1 MAINFPATTGQPTD
15 GSFTHT
21 DPTTGLL
28 YFWDGS
34 SWSSFGTPAAGG
46 GGGTSL
52 PSGTTDGEA
61 LIWEN
66 GAWDVGPAIGGVNY
80 TPSGGVTSNSTV
92 PTGFSIWDDA
102 WTSPAATNITLSN
115 NDRTATADNSSE
127 KLVWSPSAKSSGK
140 WYVEFALGNISSD
153 MVVGLS
159 QSNNNTIP
167 GISPSTGFGIRQ
179 GGGSFNQLS
188 GATIDAGYSQ
198 TWGYSNYIMIA
209 VDFDAKYFWFGVNG
223 TWQNSGDPAAGTG
236 YVISNWSGT
245 PSYYVGVRLYN
256 ASESATWEAYNIPQ
270 TPVSI
275 PYSIDKLDDVDTSTV
290 APTDGQALLWDNT
303 AQKWEPGTVSGGGG
317 GTPGGNNEEV
327 QYNSSG
333 SFAGSNAL
341 KFSLNTTSV
350 PNTATLVVG
359 DNPGNPAQSF
369 RGELV
374 ADNINAQG
382 IITSINGA
390 YFNGTVTVEGIGPN
404 TSLQLVSGGSPVAIL
419 DNNYSPG
426 TAGQVLSATGNDG
439 SGNATGVAWAT
450 PSTLSG
456 RQTASAQTASI
467 ADGVAA
473 DLSIT
478 AAKSYGL
485 ITIQTSH
492 AAWVTL
498 YTDAASRTADASRTE
513 NTDALPGTG
522 VIAEVITGGATTQLM
537 TPGVFGFNNDS
548 TPSTTVYA
556 KVVNKSGSTQVIT
569 VTLTYTILEV

>member
-15 GSFTHT
+15 GSFTYT
-21 DPTTGLL
+21 DPTTGLT

-46 GGGTSL
+46 GGSSYTDANVDTHLNTSTAN
-52 PSGTTDGEA
+52 SGE
-61 LIWEN
+61 I
-66 GAWDVGPAIGGVNY
+66 
-80 TPSGGVTSNSTV
+80 
-92 PTGFSIWDDA
+92 
-102 WTSPAATNITLSN
+102 LS
-115 NDRTATADNSSE
+115 
-127 KLVWSPSAKSSGK
+127 W
-140 WYVEFALGNISSD
+140 
-153 MVVGLS
+153 
-159 QSNNNTIP
+159 
-167 GISPSTGFGIRQ
+167 
-179 GGGSFNQLS
+179 
-188 GATIDAGYSQ
+188 
-198 TWGYSNYIMIA
+198 
-209 VDFDAKYFWFGVNG
+209 NG
-223 TWQNSGDPAAGTG
+223 TDYDWVADQTG
-236 YVISNWSGT
+236 
-245 PSYYVGVRLYN
+245 
-256 ASESATWEAYNIPQ
+256 
-270 TPVSI
+270 
-275 PYSIDKLDDVDTSTV
+275 
-290 APTDGQALLWDNT
+290 
-303 AQKWEPGTVSGGGG
+303 GGGG

-359 DNPGNPAQSF
+359 DNPGDPGQSF
-369 RGELV
+369 RGEIV

-382 IITSINGA
+382 TITSLFGA
-390 YFNGTVTVEGIGPN
+390 YFNGSVTVEGIGPN

>member
-15 GSFTHT
+15 GSFTYT

-34 SWSSFGTPAAGG
+34 SWSSFGTPAA
-46 GGGTSL
+46 
-52 PSGTTDGEA
+52 A
-61 LIWEN
+61 
-66 GAWDVGPAIGGVNY
+66 
-80 TPSGGVTSNSTV
+80 
-92 PTGFSIWDDA
+92 
-102 WTSPAATNITLSN
+102 
-115 NDRTATADNSSE
+115 
-127 KLVWSPSAKSSGK
+127 
-140 WYVEFALGNISSD
+140 
-153 MVVGLS
+153 
-159 QSNNNTIP
+159 
-167 GISPSTGFGIRQ
+167 
-179 GGGSFNQLS
+179 GGGSGITDGDKGDITVSNS
-188 GATIDAGYSQ
+188 GATWTIDNDVVGPDELANTTVTAGSYTSADITVDAQ
-198 TWGYSNYIMIA
+198 GRVTSASN
-209 VDFDAKYFWFGVNG
+209 G
-223 TWQNSGDPAAGTG
+223 SG
-236 YVISNWSGT
+236 
-245 PSYYVGVRLYN
+245 
-256 ASESATWEAYNIPQ
+256 
-270 TPVSI
+270 
-275 PYSIDKLDDVDTSTV
+275 
-290 APTDGQALLWDNT
+290 
-303 AQKWEPGTVSGGGG
+303 GGGG

-333 SFAGSNAL
+333 SFAGSNGL
-341 KFSLNTTSV
+341 KYILNTTST
-350 PNTATLVVG
+350 PNTATLQVG
-359 DNPGNPAQSF
+359 DAPGNPAQSYV
-369 RGELV
+369 GELV
-374 ADNINAQG
+374 VDNINAQG
-382 IITSINGA
+382 TINAIFGA
-390 YFNGTVTVEGIGPN
+390 YFNGSVTVEGIGAG

-419 DNNYSPG
+419 DNNYSSG

>member
-1 MAINFPATTGQPTD
+1 MAINFPATASQPTD
-15 GSFTHT
+15 GSFTYT

-34 SWSSFGTPAAGG
+34 SWSSFGAPAGIGG
-46 GGGTSL
+46 RIQDASDFGL
-52 PSGTTDGEA
+52 NPSGTTIQWSTYNTSGDGV
-61 LIWEN
+61 I
-66 GAWDVGPAIGGVNY
+66 DGVNY
-80 TPSGGVTSNSTV
+80 PAANTPSPEKWHANSSTLYVNRRSDGPTDKTAELNTLSVGDTVTITDSVGYTFVATLTTVTTDFVSEGGTYDRLMLSFNNYSTWNSTV
-92 PTGFSIWDDA
+92 NKTGFIQIDSA
-102 WTSPAATNITLSN
+102 GFATGTFPLQNEELLIY
-115 NDRTATADNSSE
+115 NSSVSQFKPG
-127 KLVWSPSAKSSGK
+127 KL
-140 WYVEFALGNISSD
+140 
-153 MVVGLS
+153 
-159 QSNNNTIP
+159 
-167 GISPSTGFGIRQ
+167 GIDD
-179 GGGSFNQLS
+179 L
-188 GATIDAGYSQ
+188 
-198 TWGYSNYIMIA
+198 
-209 VDFDAKYFWFGVNG
+209 
-223 TWQNSGDPAAGTG
+223 
-236 YVISNWSGT
+236 
-245 PSYYVGVRLYN
+245 L
-256 ASESATWEAYNIPQ
+256 
-270 TPVSI
+270 
-275 PYSIDKLDDVDTSTV
+275 DVDTTTA
-290 APTDGQALLWDNT
+290 APTDGQALVWDN
-303 AQKWEPGTVSGGGG
+303 ANSKWEPGTVSGGGG

-359 DNPGNPAQSF
+359 DNPGNQAQSF

-390 YFNGTVTVEGIGPN
+390 YFNGSVTVEGLGPN

-456 RQTASAQTASI
+456 RQTASAQTSSI